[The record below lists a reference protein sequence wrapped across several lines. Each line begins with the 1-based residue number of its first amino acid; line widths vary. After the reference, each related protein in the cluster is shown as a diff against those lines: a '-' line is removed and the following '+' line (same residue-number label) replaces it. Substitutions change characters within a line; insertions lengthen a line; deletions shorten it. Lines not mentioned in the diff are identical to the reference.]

1 MVEAVFI
8 QARDAEARAED
19 YLVDVGWESLE
30 SRADNGPG
38 QRQQPSITTTDCR
51 IRWLT
56 VLVQLRISG
65 CGKIATALCQV
76 QFTHK
81 NHLAS

>member
-38 QRQQPSITTTDCR
+38 QRQQPS
-51 IRWLT
+51 
-56 VLVQLRISG
+56 VLYP
-65 CGKIATALCQV
+65 
-76 QFTHK
+76 
-81 NHLAS
+81 

>member
-1 MVEAVFI
+1 MATVSWTSWPPSSTAP
-8 QARDAEARAED
+8 
-19 YLVDVGWESLE
+19 YPLVL
-30 SRADNGPG
+30 
-38 QRQQPSITTTDCR
+38 QRRIVAAFFDGTLPSSITTTDCR